1 MATSYTLLAHLRVKR
16 CSNTATP
23 PRKQAVLRDGIQVA
37 TDEVKGL
44 RSIKFLEKNRQ
55 YIQEPATVEKCQE
68 FSKQLPYTRLARS
81 FFLTLLSDSGF
92 GLMCLLDFNCVA
104 CEPVRWANKPPKI
117 TESRVSISSDISSD
131 MCSRG
136 DNNTQDDMPGAG
148 ELTAKPYKTVK

>member
-1 MATSYTLLAHLRVKR
+1 MATSYTLLADLRVGR

-44 RSIKFLEKNRQ
+44 RSIK
-55 YIQEPATVEKCQE
+55 
-68 FSKQLPYTRLARS
+68 
-81 FFLTLLSDSGF
+81 
-92 GLMCLLDFNCVA
+92 
-104 CEPVRWANKPPKI
+104 EPVRWANKPPKI